1 MTIHVIFLLLG
12 LVLLYWGAEGLVRGS
27 SSIALRLGVT
37 PLVIGLT
44 VVAFGTSAP
53 EMVVSIKSAYL
64 EQGDIALGNVIGS
77 NIFNVA
83 VILGLSAAIRPL
95 AVKVQLI
102 KFDAPIMII
111 VSLLLLVIFRN
122 GYLGRVE
129 AALLFTGVV
138 TYTIVNIIMARK
150 ETNPEVTAEFAE
162 GTPHESRSLLKDLAF
177 IIGGLALLVLG
188 ARFLVDS
195 AVAMARVWGVSEA
208 VIGLT
213 IIAAGTSMPELATSV
228 IAAIRKESDIA
239 IGNIV
244 GSNIFNILAIL
255 GVAGLVKPLN
265 AGGINLVDFYLMIAL
280 AILLLPMMITG
291 KKITRWEGLVLM
303 AVYAGY
309 LYWLWPSS

>member
-255 GVAGLVKPLN
+255 GVAGLVKPLD